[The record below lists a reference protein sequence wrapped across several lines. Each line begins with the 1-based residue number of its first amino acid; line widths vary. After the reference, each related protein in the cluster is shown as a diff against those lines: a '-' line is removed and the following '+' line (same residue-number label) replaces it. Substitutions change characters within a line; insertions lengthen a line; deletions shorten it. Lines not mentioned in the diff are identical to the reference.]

1 MSELMEKILAGK
13 AVERERLAALSYE
26 EKLALVEKMRDRGL
40 LIKNP
45 TFVQVSG
52 NAVGLSV
59 IGARLVESKPLV
71 AHLLPDQLNVLQNSK
86 TLSVELRKQPE
97 RWIVARVEEPEPE
110 FAFPFPA

>member
-1 MSELMEKILAGK
+1 MSELMEILLAGK
-13 AVERERLAALSYE
+13 AAERRRLAALSYE
-26 EKLALVEKMRDRGL
+26 EKLALVEKLRDRGL

-45 TFVQVSG
+45 TIVQVSG
-52 NAVGLSV
+52 DAVGLSV
-59 IGARLVESKPLV
+59 IGARLVEPMLP
-71 AHLLPDQLNVLQNSK
+71 AFHLLPDQLNALQNSK